1 MTAIGV
7 AQQIV
12 SSSGVAAEGLC
23 ALSFFVTGNARRLP
37 FVVSFLAYQCM
48 TDALL
53 LVMEPRFNIW
63 PALVATTY
71 LGYLMEALA
80 ISELVYRLFSNS
92 GTKVTPLQKWVIGFC
107 VVFFAIASSG
117 MTYLRSYS
125 DFGSAQQ
132 RFLHIDQGVSIYRVL
147 VFLVILLFLRS
158 RASGNNTL
166 VARVILAFATYAFC
180 GLLSQVLGEAAPM
193 LALPAGTFEWTNCAC
208 GFVWVLLL
216 IALSWQVLH
225 CPVAR
230 SKLEQAIKA

>member
-1 MTAIGV
+1 MTAIEV

-12 SSSGVAAEGLC
+12 SNSGAAAEGLC

-37 FVVSFLAYQCM
+37 FVVSLLAYQCL

-53 LVMEPRFNIW
+53 LIMEPRFNIW

-80 ISELVYRLFSNS
+80 ISELVYRLFRNS
-92 GTKVTPLQKWVIGFC
+92 GTRVALLQKWAVGCC
-107 VVFFAIASSG
+107 VVFFAMASFA
-117 MTYLRSYS
+117 MTYFRSYS

-147 VFLVILLFLRS
+147 IFLMILPFLRS
-158 RASGNNTL
+158 RASASNTL
-166 VARVILAFATYAFC
+166 VVRVIFAFAAYAFC
-180 GLLSQVLGEAAPM
+180 GLLNQVLGEAAPA

-208 GFVWVLLL
+208 GFIWVLLL
-216 IALSWQVLH
+216 IVLSWQVLH
-225 CPVAR
+225 CIAAR
-230 SKLEQAIKA
+230 GELQQTIKA